1 MNGFDQHL
9 PQLLI
14 PREGRGLWVAVTV
27 SLLLHALMVS
37 LFFKVSLRP
46 DRVLTSPTVSVRL
59 VSSNTLRLPSEGESS
74 VTLQEERESLVTD
87 PLVFESDQSPET
99 NDTDTSLVS
108 STLALS
114 DTAEEVGA
122 EPAIP
127 VTETTASAEPDY
139 SSEYAGEFAPP
150 RSNSEIEM
158 PQVVLPSRS
167 DLARSL
173 RVIEQQDQN
182 ASRLW
187 AYDCSPHQQASELVV
202 CDDSRVFEN
211 SSRARH
217 FESQYAITSQIYQR
231 FNPAPELS
239 RGQRSL
245 PTADIPE
252 DFRKYLNA
260 DVEAGIT
267 HNVDQGSD
275 AAEML
280 DRLTDQSD
288 AAQIARESGNDP

>member
-1 MNGFDQHL
+1 M
-9 PQLLI
+9 
-14 PREGRGLWVAVTV
+14 
-27 SLLLHALMVS
+27 
-37 LFFKVSLRP
+37 
-46 DRVLTSPTVSVRL
+46 
-59 VSSNTLRLPSEGESS
+59 SSNTLRLPSEGESS

-87 PLVFESDQSPET
+87 SLIFESDQSPET
-99 NDTDTSLVS
+99 NDTDTSFVS

-114 DTAEEVGA
+114 DTAEEVVA

-127 VTETTASAEPDY
+127 VTETKASAEPDY
-139 SSEYAGEFAPP
+139 SSEYAGEFAPH

-187 AYDCSPHQQASELVV
+187 AYDCSPHQQASELIV

-217 FESQYAITSQIYQR
+217 FESQDAITSQIYQR

-245 PTADIPE
+245 PTAGIPE
-252 DFRKYLNA
+252 DLRKYLNA

-267 HNVDQGSD
+267 HNV
-275 AAEML
+275 
-280 DRLTDQSD
+280 
-288 AAQIARESGNDP
+288 